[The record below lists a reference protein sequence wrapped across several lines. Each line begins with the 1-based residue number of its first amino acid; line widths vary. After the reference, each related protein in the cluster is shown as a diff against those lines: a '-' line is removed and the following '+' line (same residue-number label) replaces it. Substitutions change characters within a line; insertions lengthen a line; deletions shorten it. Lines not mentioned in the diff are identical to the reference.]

1 LLADLEFGSTNT
13 SGGWR
18 MPMNCLPTIL
28 VPVIGG
34 AGCTHGTT
42 GIAVSLSAGV
52 QVEMALAPPKW
63 HGLSGN

>member
-1 LLADLEFGSTNT
+1 
-13 SGGWR
+13 
-18 MPMNCLPTIL
+18 MNCLPTIL